1 MLGRVKFVSG
11 GGGGGADGWAG
22 EMPANPL
29 KPAFTAAAGFGGD
42 GACGGFAAG
51 AGRGGGIRTGGSG
64 GGAVTGCACQT
75 WPHLEQRTLRPSGGK
90 TALVS

>member
-11 GGGGGADGWAG
+11 GGGGGADDGVG

-29 KPAFTAAAGFGGD
+29 KPAFTAAAGFGGGG
-42 GACGGFAAG
+42 GACSGLAAE
-51 AGRGGGIRTGGSG
+51 AGWVRTGGSG
-64 GGAVTGCACQT
+64 GGAVTGWACQT